1 MKKINLMKKRIFILL
16 LIISIT
22 SFLGFGNNSFA
33 PPPPINDECSNAI
46 LLTPTPTNLYSTFT
60 NDSATVSSGI
70 PLPGC
75 ATFTGGGDV
84 WFSVMVP
91 VNAHLFIDSKKGTM
105 NDAGMAVYTGS
116 CSNLTLLACNDNKAC
131 GPDPNMP
138 QIDLIGLP
146 ANQVIY
152 IRFWGKGNNNFGTFQ
167 LSVVFSTPQPS
178 CSNLGFENDFTAW
191 FATLGQQYEVIGAAT
206 PIYVPLLFNNTTDPN
221 FAIETSG
228 NDTYGGFPKVYSGA
242 KSLRIGDS
250 LTYKAYDGASVE
262 QTFTVGAN
270 NTNFIFNY
278 AIVLQK
284 GGHPYYEESFFKVD
298 FFKPDSNSDTCN
310 SFAIAYPNS
319 GLLPAISGN
328 SNVFYKP
335 WTSASIDLSA
345 YIGQNVTVR
354 FTVSDCVPGA
364 HFGYAYLDCS
374 CAPFQI
380 TTTHDTI
387 CAGDTVILTAPSGAA
402 SYFWSSGDTSQSIV
416 VNPTLTTTY
425 SCNITSIGACS
436 NTISKTIYIGQLFP
450 PPASA
455 GNISS
460 LNNDTVIQNQNN
472 VLYVVPPIIDATTYI
487 WSYSGNG
494 ASFFPSNITTSDS
507 VFINFDANATSGNLT
522 VKGHNNCGGDGT
534 VSPNY
539 PINVTVGVIENF
551 NNLKYKLFPNPCEN
565 ILNIDF
571 GDFKEKATTVSI
583 YSITGIEVLKSDI
596 KMLTKNLL
604 QLDISS
610 LSKGMYFVEIKNDQ
624 QSIIKKFVKE

>member
-1 MKKINLMKKRIFILL
+1 MKKRIFILL
-16 LIISIT
+16 LIISIS
-22 SFLGFGNNSFA
+22 SFMGFGNTTFA
-33 PPPPINDECSNAI
+33 PPPPINDECSSAI
-46 LLTPTPTNLYSTFT
+46 LITPTSTNLYTTYS

-105 NDAGMAVYTGS
+105 NDAGMAVYSGG

-138 QIDLIGLP
+138 QIDLIVP
-146 ANQVIY
+146 AFQVIF
-152 IRFWGKGNNNFGTFQ
+152 IRFWGNGNNNFGTFQ

-178 CSNLGFENDFTAW
+178 CTNLGFENDYSAW
-191 FATLGQQYEVIGAAT
+191 FATLGQQYEVIGAGT

-221 FAIETSG
+221 FAIDTSG
-228 NDTYGGFPKVYSGA
+228 IDQYGGFPKVYAGT
-242 KSLRIGDS
+242 KSLRIGNTA
-250 LTYKAYDGASVE
+250 TYQTYDGASVE
-262 QTFTVGAN
+262 QSFTVDT
-270 NTNFIFNY
+270 NTNFIINY
-278 AIVLQK
+278 AVVLET
-284 GGHPYYEESFFKVD
+284 GGHPYNEQPFFKVD
-298 FFKPDSNSDTCN
+298 FFKPNGNSDTCN
-310 SFAIAYPNS
+310 SYTLALPNS
-319 GLLPAISGN
+319 GLLPAIGGN
-328 SNVFYKP
+328 PTVFYKP
-335 WTSASIDLSA
+335 WTKAGIDLTA
-345 YIGQNVTVR
+345 YLGQNVTVR
-354 FTVSDCVPGA
+354 FTVSDCSPGA
-364 HFGYAYLDCS
+364 HFGYAYIDCS
-374 CAPFQI
+374 CAPFKI
-380 TTTHDTI
+380 TSSHDTI
-387 CAGDTVILTAPSGAA
+387 CAGDTVTLTAPSGG
-402 SYFWSSGDTSQSIV
+402 SNYIWSPGAETTQSIV

-425 SCNITSIGACS
+425 SCTITSIGGCS
-436 NTISKTIYIGQLFP
+436 STISKTIYIGQLFP

-472 VLYVVPPIIDATTYI
+472 VLYVVSPIIDATTYI

-494 ASFFPSNITTSDS
+494 ANFFPSNITTSDS

-539 PINVTVGVIENF
+539 PINVTVGVIENV
-551 NNLKYKLFPNPCEN
+551 NNLKYNLFPNPCDN

-571 GDFKEKATTVSI
+571 VDFKEKATTVSI

-596 KMLTKNLL
+596 KMLTKSLL
-604 QLDISS
+604 QFDISS
-610 LSKGMYFVEIKNDQ
+610 LSKGMYFVEIKNDK
-624 QSIIKKFVKE
+624 QSSIKKFVKE